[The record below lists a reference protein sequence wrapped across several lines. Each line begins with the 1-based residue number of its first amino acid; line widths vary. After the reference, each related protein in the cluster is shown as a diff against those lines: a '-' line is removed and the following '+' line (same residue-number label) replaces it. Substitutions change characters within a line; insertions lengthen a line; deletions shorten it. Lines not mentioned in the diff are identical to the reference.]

1 MMKLNAF
8 RWTAAVAIALIAT
21 LNISSPAAAESLSL
35 NGAGASFPFPVYGQW
50 AHKYNELTGV
60 QVNYQSIGSGG
71 GIAQIKAKTV
81 HFGASDDPLK
91 KDELDQSGL
100 LQFPL
105 IMGGVVPIINVEG
118 IKPGEMK
125 LSNALV
131 ADIFLGKVSQW
142 DDAAIA
148 TLNPSLKLPSKKIT
162 VVHRADGSGT
172 TSIFTNYLTKVSQ
185 EWKDKVGAGKTV
197 AWPAGVGGK
206 GNEGVSAYVSK
217 VNGSIGYV
225 EYAYALQNKL
235 AHVKLKNRD
244 GGEVEPT
251 IATFQ
256 AAAANAEWKADEGFA
271 LFLTDQPGKESWP
284 ITGVS
289 YILIYKQQDKADIAQ
304 AMLKFFDWAYKHGKE
319 TAESLHY
326 VTMPDKVI
334 QMVQETWAKDVTAG
348 GKPVWPAQ

>member
-1 MMKLNAF
+1 MKLQAF
-8 RWTAAVAIALIAT
+8 RWTAAAVITVAAALGGH
-21 LNISSPAAAESLSL
+21 NPAAAQAV

-81 HFGASDDPLK
+81 DFGASDDPLK
-91 KDELDQSGL
+91 TEELNQAGL
-100 LQFPL
+100 LQFPM
-105 IMGGVVPIINVEG
+105 IMGGVVPIINVKG

-125 LSNALV
+125 LTNALV
-131 ADIFLGKVSQW
+131 ADIFLGKVNKW
-142 DDAAIA
+142 NDPAIA
-148 TLNPSLKLPSKKIT
+148 GLNPGLVLPEQKIT
-162 VVHRADGSGT
+162 VVRRADGSGT
-172 TSIFTNYLTKVSQ
+172 TSIFTNYLAKVSP
-185 EWKDKVGAGKTV
+185 EWKDKIGAGKTV
-197 AWPAGVGGK
+197 SWPVGVGGK
-206 GNEGVSAYVSK
+206 GNEGVSAYVRK

-235 AHVKLKNRD
+235 SHIKLKNRD

-256 AAAANAEWKADEGFA
+256 SAAANAEWKPEEGFS

-289 YILIYKQQDKADIAQ
+289 YILIYKQQDKPETA

-319 TAESLHY
+319 TAEKLHY
-326 VTMPDKVI
+326 VNMPENVI
-334 QMVQETWAKDVTAG
+334 KMVQETWAKEITVG
-348 GKPVWPAQ
+348 GKPAWPAN